1 MRVYITCTSSDRVSM
16 EYKELASNIASI
28 LAKRGHKLIF
38 NGYDTG
44 MIGKAF
50 LTFKFDEAHTK
61 AIVDIKDSDNL
72 EVLDIDAYEVTTST
86 FQRSERSFKSAEL
99 VIVLPGGVDTLAD
112 FFSMLTEVIKRN
124 SNTRIIL
131 YDFNNFYKPIIE
143 FLKKGFDK
151 NFVSRDDLKRI
162 DFVNDLDSFT
172 RYLKRL
178 EERSEIENG

>member
-1 MRVYITCTSSDRVSM
+1 MRVYITCTNSDRVSM

-72 EVLDIDAYEVTTST
+72 EVLDIEIKVQKLILNFLLIY
-86 FQRSERSFKSAEL
+86 FK
-99 VIVLPGGVDTLAD
+99 T
-112 FFSMLTEVIKRN
+112 
-124 SNTRIIL
+124 
-131 YDFNNFYKPIIE
+131 
-143 FLKKGFDK
+143 K
-151 NFVSRDDLKRI
+151 NFLNI
-162 DFVNDLDSFT
+162 
-172 RYLKRL
+172 
-178 EERSEIENG
+178 